1 MTKKIMKRDEVEL
14 LTEHEK
20 LLAGQEYDYR
30 DPEIQKMIQRA
41 RKMAVEINQEVDM
54 EHRRALIDD
63 LFAKAGKNL
72 ALMSPF
78 QINYGSHVSL
88 GDDVLINT
96 NCNFQDSN
104 LITIGD
110 RVLVGPDVK
119 FYCGEHALDA
129 RQRFGVRE
137 DGSRYVIT
145 TTRPIHVG
153 SDVWIGGNVT
163 VLAGVTIGNNV
174 IVAAGAVV
182 NKDVPDNSIV
192 GGVPARFIKSLPE
205 INE

>member
-1 MTKKIMKRDEVEL
+1 MKRDEVEL

-119 FYCGEHALDA
+119 FYCVNMHLMLANALVFVKMVHGMSL
-129 RQRFGVRE
+129 RLPGPFTLEMMFGLVE
-137 DGSRYVIT
+137 M
-145 TTRPIHVG
+145 
-153 SDVWIGGNVT
+153 
-163 VLAGVTIGNNV
+163 
-174 IVAAGAVV
+174 
-182 NKDVPDNSIV
+182 
-192 GGVPARFIKSLPE
+192 
-205 INE
+205 